1 MKNLIL
7 ICFLLLG
14 AMGLQAQA
22 NVVTMTGSGDT
33 ITNTTADSVVYPVQY
48 YYQTV
53 SIHAVFKR
61 ITGTAA
67 GNAKLYG
74 TIDGTNYQQI
84 GTDTLAMAAS
94 GNSSY
99 IWVVNG
105 SPYRK
110 YKVVFTGSTTLTG
123 SIFGYML
130 PQQSSGKGVFTNFTS
145 NGDTITNTG
154 TDAVNLSVSGY
165 YSTLSIQVKTL
176 KLSGTVGGTITLQG
190 SNDGSNYVT
199 VNTNYLESGTA
210 TLTALNQTTT
220 SKIFVIVGAPYKYYR
235 LSYTGTGTMAARLY
249 GYAFAQK

>member
-1 MKNLIL
+1 MKKIIL

-14 AMGLQAQA
+14 VMGVQAQA

-33 ITNTTADSVVYPVQY
+33 ITNTTADSIVYPVQY

-53 SIHAVFKR
+53 SIHALFKR
-61 ITGTAA
+61 ISGTAA

-74 TIDGTNYQQI
+74 TIDGTNYVQI

-99 IWVVNG
+99 VWVVNG

-110 YKVVFTGSTTLTG
+110 YKLIFTGSTTLTG

-130 PQQSSGKGVFTNFTS
+130 PQQSSAKGTFVPMTG

-154 TDAVNLSVSGY
+154 TDYVSL
-165 YSTLSIQVKTL
+165 TLNGWYQTVSIQVRCT
-176 KLSGTVGGTITLQG
+176 KLSGTIAGTVTLQG
-190 SNDGSNYVT
+190 SNDGTNFVT
-199 VNTNYLESGTA
+199 VNTAYTQGVSS
-210 TLTALNQTTT
+210 TLTCTNQTTNT
-220 SKIFVIVGAPYKYYR
+220 KVFVVIGAPYKYYR
-235 LSYTGTGTMAARLY
+235 LSWTGSGTMAGTLR
-249 GYAFAQK
+249 GYVFAQK